1 MAASL
6 DHSAI
11 REQAVALRLAGKSIR
26 EIREI
31 LGPIGKTALNEA
43 LRGTPP
49 PEWTRRPNAKDE
61 VRAKARELRE
71 QGLDYNAIAAQL
83 SVSKSSVSLWVR
95 DMPRPPR
102 LSPEERQKR
111 ATEGQRRFRA
121 RERAY
126 RDEFRAAAAQEIGEL
141 TDREFL
147 IAGAVSYWCEGSKS
161 KPWRSSD
168 RVIFMNSDP
177 RLIRLFLNFLDVAGI
192 PRASLTFVVHIHE
205 SADAE
210 AAQRFWEE
218 VTGAPSTQFNAPSLK
233 RHNPKT
239 VRKNTGDDYHGC
251 LRLEVRRSGDLYRRI
266 EGWVS
271 AITARPAPGAA
282 VAAG

>member
-1 MAASL
+1 MTANQ

-61 VRAKARELRE
+61 VHAKARELRA
-71 QGLDYNAIAAQL
+71 QGLSYSEIATRL
-83 SVSKSSVSLWVR
+83 GVSKSSVSLWVR
-95 DMPRPPR
+95 DQPRPAL
-102 LSPEERQKR
+102 LSPEECRR
-111 ATEGQRRFRA
+111 RNVEGLRRFWE
-121 RERAY
+121 REYAD
-126 RDEFRAAAAQEIGEL
+126 RDEFRAAAAGEVGTL
-141 TDREFL
+141 SDRETL
-147 IAGAVSYWCEGSKS
+147 IAGAVAYWCEGSKT
-161 KPWRSSD
+161 KPWSAGSD
-168 RVIFMNSDP
+168 RVVFINSDP
-177 RLIRLFLNFLDVAGI
+177 GLVRFFLHFLDVAGAK
-192 PRASLTFVVHIHE
+192 RADLTFRVQIHE

-210 AAQRFWEE
+210 AAQRFWEKE
-218 VTGAPSTQFNAPSLK
+218 TGAPAGQFHVPTLK

-239 VRKNTGDDYHGC
+239 VRKNTGEGYHGC
-251 LRLEVRRSGDLYRRI
+251 LRVDVRRSGELYRKI

-271 AITARPAPGAA
+271 AVTTCPTHR
-282 VAAG
+282 AG